1 MQKDNIWESEN
12 EFKSAIKIL
21 PKDIRMKLTLNNIE
35 EAAKLFE
42 DNKILI
48 EVKNANLR
56 ETAWILSGCFEFIDK
71 RAAKSVD
78 INEVKKAIE
87 LKDAVDFKVVI
98 QIASSVKDAR
108 DIFLTAVIL
117 IKLIRRIKMYKE
129 KRRQSLLK
137 AWINK
142 KEIS

>member
-1 MQKDNIWESEN
+1 MQKDNIWESEDVL
-12 EFKSAIKIL
+12 ESASKIL
-21 PKDIRMKLTLNNIE
+21 PKDIWMKLTLRDIE

-56 ETAWILSGCFEFIDK
+56 EAAWILSGCFEFIDK
-71 RAAKSVD
+71 RAAESVG
-78 INEVKKAIE
+78 INEVKKAIG
-87 LKDAVDFKVVI
+87 LKDAVDFRVAI
-98 QIASSVKDAR
+98 QIASSIKDAQ
-108 DIFLTAVIL
+108 DMFLAAVIL

>member
-1 MQKDNIWESEN
+1 MRKDNIWESEN

>member
-1 MQKDNIWESEN
+1 MQKDNIWESEDVL
-12 EFKSAIKIL
+12 ESASKIL
-21 PKDIRMKLTLNNIE
+21 PKDIWMKLTLRDIE

-56 ETAWILSGCFEFIDK
+56 EAAWILSGCFEFIDK
-71 RAAKSVD
+71 RAAESVS

-87 LKDAVDFKVVI
+87 LKDAVDFRVAI
-98 QIASSVKDAR
+98 QIASSIKDGQ
-108 DIFLTAVIL
+108 DMFLAAVIL
-117 IKLIRRIKMYKE
+117 IKLIRRIRRYKE